1 MLKIIRNIYGL
12 PLYTE
17 KPGIWQF
24 RQKIKLEKSGIQEIL
39 KKTWKILEFLTIFIS
54 YVVKFRFKINT
65 LSN

>member
-1 MLKIIRNIYGL
+1 MGCHFTRKNLEFGNLGK
-12 PLYTE
+12 
-17 KPGIWQF
+17 K
-24 RQKIKLEKSGIQEIL
+24 KKLEKSGIQEIL

>member
-24 RQKIKLEKSGIQEIL
+24 RQKKKLEKSGIQEIL